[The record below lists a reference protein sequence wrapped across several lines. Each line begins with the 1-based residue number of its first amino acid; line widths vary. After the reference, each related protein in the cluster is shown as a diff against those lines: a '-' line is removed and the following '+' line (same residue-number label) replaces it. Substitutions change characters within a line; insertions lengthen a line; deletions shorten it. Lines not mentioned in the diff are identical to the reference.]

1 MHSTAPDKSQP
12 TTTLSLHFA
21 TPVNMRLFL
30 LPVSTRQSLIYCER
44 IVEQLPAGA
53 RPKFTDRVLAT
64 AASQWAAWENKPSG
78 WQKQVTVYG
87 RQILK
92 RIPYQ
97 EWGLKSIPPANSKRL
112 RALNSEPKLECLYP
126 ARFLDS
132 EKVPKVLKQLAV
144 ERQSFHRRR
153 MWQSAVIA
161 PLMLPF
167 ALIPMFVFA

>member
-1 MHSTAPDKSQP
+1 
-12 TTTLSLHFA
+12 
-21 TPVNMRLFL
+21 MRLFL

-44 IVEQLPAGA
+44 LVEQLPAGA
-53 RPKFTDRVLAT
+53 KPKFTDRVLAT
-64 AASQWAAWENKPSG
+64 AATQWAAWENKPSG

-87 RQILK
+87 RQLLQ

-97 EWGLKSIPPANSKRL
+97 EWGLKSIPPANAKRL
-112 RALNSEPKLECLYP
+112 RALDSEPKLECLYP

-132 EKVPKVLKQLAV
+132 DKVHTVLKQLAV

-167 ALIPMFVFA
+167 ALIPMYVLSRHNIAAATALY

>member
-1 MHSTAPDKSQP
+1 
-12 TTTLSLHFA
+12 
-21 TPVNMRLFL
+21 MRLFL

-53 RPKFTDRVLAT
+53 KPKLTDRVLAT
-64 AASQWAAWENKPSG
+64 AATQWAAWENKPSG

-87 RQILK
+87 RQLLQ

-112 RALNSEPKLECLYP
+112 RALDSEPKLECLYP

-132 EKVPKVLKQLAV
+132 EKVPTVLKQLAV

-167 ALIPMFVFA
+167 ALIPMYVLAHHNIDTSTILYGSLTVTGYLTCH

>member
-1 MHSTAPDKSQP
+1 
-12 TTTLSLHFA
+12 
-21 TPVNMRLFL
+21 MRLFL

-44 IVEQLPAGA
+44 VVEQLPAGA
-53 RPKFTDRVLAT
+53 KPKFTDRVLAT
-64 AASQWAAWENKPSG
+64 AATQWAAWETKPSG

-87 RQILK
+87 RQLLQ

-112 RALNSEPKLECLYP
+112 RALDSESKLECLYP

-132 EKVPKVLKQLAV
+132 DKVPTVLKQLAV

-167 ALIPMFVFA
+167 ALIPMCVLAYHDVLTTITPY

>member
-1 MHSTAPDKSQP
+1 
-12 TTTLSLHFA
+12 
-21 TPVNMRLFL
+21 MRLFL

-53 RPKFTDRVLAT
+53 RPKFTDRIFAT
-64 AASQWAAWENKPSG
+64 AATQWAAWENKPSG

-87 RQILK
+87 RQFLQ

-112 RALNSEPKLECLYP
+112 RALISETKLECLYP

-132 EKVPKVLKQLAV
+132 EKVPTVLKQLAV

-167 ALIPMFVFA
+167 ALIPMFVLA